1 MCQDFFVTR
10 DLDRNLILGLDW
22 LELNK
27 NLRIYFDLK
36 CLRINGK
43 YYANLEEYIR
53 IASTVKM
60 KTTGFIKSQ
69 TAMICYV
76 RLEKTRL
83 TCRAII

>member
-1 MCQDFFVTR
+1 MCQYFFETR

-22 LELNK
+22 LKLNK
-27 NLRIYFDLK
+27 YFRIYFDLK

-43 YYANLEEYIR
+43 YYANLEKDIR

-60 KTTGFIKSQ
+60 KTTGLIKPQ